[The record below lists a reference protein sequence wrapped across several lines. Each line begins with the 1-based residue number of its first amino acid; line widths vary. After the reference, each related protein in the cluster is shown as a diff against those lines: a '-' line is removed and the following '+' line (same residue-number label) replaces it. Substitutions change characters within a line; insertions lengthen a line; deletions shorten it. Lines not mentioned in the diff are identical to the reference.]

1 MKILVV
7 IVISYL
13 IGSFSS
19 AFLIGK
25 IFRNIDIRYYGSG
38 NSGATNALR
47 VMGFKL
53 GALTFVFDVLKGI
66 ITILLARNILPSTSG
81 DMIAGLFAVIGHN
94 WPIFIKFK
102 GGKGVATSAGVLLML
117 NWHSFLLAALFGIT
131 IVIISKYV
139 SLGSMV
145 FLLSNPL
152 IYLLGSKHL
161 NKAINY
167 ELLIFYIILA
177 LMSLIR
183 HKDNIKRLVNGNEN
197 KLGR

>member
-66 ITILLARNILPSTSG
+66 ITILLARNILPSASG